1 LIASDLRQTVLAGV
15 LSGCSIQC
23 SLQKHLNMLS
33 RSAALALLTERMKKK
48 KITFCKAYKDWA
60 SGSERR

>member
-1 LIASDLRQTVLAGV
+1 
-15 LSGCSIQC
+15 
-23 SLQKHLNMLS
+23 MLS

-60 SGSERR
+60 SEQWEKVMYSVQSNVQVHQVHQV